1 MLISTCTSTHHVENL
16 FAFRTLDCDRKGRD
30 DWEASPVIT
39 DNVYIFFPL
48 KTQWSVFNRL
58 NIVSLLDLRRGVAF
72 APRVFIFYSF
82 GCRLVAKLAISLGE

>member
-1 MLISTCTSTHHVENL
+1 MLINMCTSTHHVENL
-16 FAFRTLDCDRKGRD
+16 FAFRTAACDRKARD

-39 DNVYIFFPL
+39 DNIIFFSL

-72 APRVFIFYSF
+72 APRVFIFF
-82 GCRLVAKLAISLGE
+82 ILLDVSL